1 MRVDRHFFFFLF
13 SKKYEKLF
21 RLDKFCPRLAIYF
34 VFIPFTM
41 RLNDASTCISFS
53 LCLSSRT
60 NIYIYSIKTKFEF
73 SDSRWKGRRIGVA
86 VSGEGEKRVADELLV
101 QSCRNRFDGAC
112 ET

>member
-86 VSGEGEKRVADELLV
+86 VSGEGGEK
-101 QSCRNRFDGAC
+101 G
-112 ET
+112 